1 MSQPAKSR
9 APALPIVAGPIG
21 NVIEWYDFAVYA
33 YFAPTIGALF
43 FPSDVPNR
51 SLLLSFGVFGVGF
64 FVRPLGGFFF
74 GHYGDRRGRRNALAA
89 TVILMGA
96 STGNHLS
103 FTYYLVA
110 AGVVSFLVYLT
121 LAETYRAELR

>member
-1 MSQPAKSR
+1 MSQQAKSR
-9 APALPIVAGPIG
+9 AAALPIVAGTIG

-51 SLLLSFGVFGVGF
+51 SLLLSFGVFG
-64 FVRPLGGFFF
+64 
-74 GHYGDRRGRRNALAA
+74 A
-89 TVILMGA
+89 TYLVA
-96 STGNHLS
+96 TTGNHLS